1 MPVLDEHLEKAEYG
15 EMVIEEFIEFIVRI
29 SYVT

>member
-1 MPVLDEHLEKAEYG
+1 MPVLDEHLGKAEYE
-15 EMVIEEFIEFIVRI
+15 EMVIEELIEFIVRI